1 MCKHFFFQRFLEHW
15 PVEIDR
21 KHRHRISMTTY
32 WNKIVISCADCKC
45 PFGNLQ
51 DTKFWTS
58 TCRTDCLPTCEFRS
72 ENNENN
78 CDTCGDGETG
88 RNMPFFFYDYH
99 DKVLKLSLHEKEEIS
114 LETFLIRESL
124 KVIKLCASKGGEG
137 SEKKAIAFYKKL
149 RYATEDD
156 LIETSDGESD
166 SESDSESDN
175 DSESDSESDDD
186 DVIVVEGPIFKKRR
200 TKLFV

>member
-1 MCKHFFFQRFLEHW
+1 MCKHFFFQRFLEDL

-21 KHRHRISMTTY
+21 DHRHRISMSMTTY
-32 WNKIVISCADCKC
+32 SNKIVISCVDCKC

-58 TCRTDCLPTCEFRS
+58 TCKTNCLPTCQFRS
-72 ENNENN
+72 MCSDNN

-88 RNMPFFFYDYH
+88 RIMPFFFYDYH
-99 DKVLKLSLHEKEEIS
+99 DKVLKISLHEYEDT
-114 LETFLIRESL
+114 LEYFLIKESL
-124 KVIKLCASKGGEG
+124 RVIKLCASKGGEG

-149 RYATEDD
+149 RYVTEDD

-166 SESDSESDN
+166 
-175 DSESDSESDDD
+175 SDSESDDD